1 MSAIVTS
8 PAPAEPTGAGAE
20 LARMLGTLLWIGALA
35 VGALGAVGAFPRWLA
50 GDGGPARVATVAEAE
65 RRLGARLVLPAYYP
79 QRLAWPPEEIR
90 IAGGRRGSF
99 RLRLA
104 ARDGGSPLVFLAAIR
119 PGEPIAPEL
128 VGERTVVGER
138 RLAIG
143 LHPARLA
150 SVLVDGLSWQELSWE
165 VDGHAVILR
174 SQADIDELVRIARSL
189 HGEKGGL

>member
-1 MSAIVTS
+1 MTTS
-8 PAPAEPTGAGAE
+8 VSRAAQTGAGAE
-20 LARMLGTLLWIGALA
+20 LARMLGTLLWIVALAAGALGV
-35 VGALGAVGAFPRWLA
+35 VGALPRWL
-50 GDGGPARVATVAEAE
+50 GVDDGPGRVATVEEAE

-90 IAGGRRGSF
+90 VSGGRRGSF

-104 ARDGGSPLVFLAAIR
+104 ARDGGAPLVFLAAVR

-128 VGERTVVGER
+128 LGERTIVGER

-143 LHPARLA
+143 PHPARLA

-174 SQADIDELVRIARSL
+174 SRADIDELVRIARSL
-189 HGEKGGL
+189 HGEKGVR